1 MNQGTYPLAAA
12 MVNEINRVDVI
23 SNNIANVNTNGFKQ
37 ENISEG
43 SFNHYLKKA
52 QQEGNEPSKLSTV
65 MNTIPKID
73 SKFLNTEKGPIV
85 ATGNSLDFAL
95 KQSDTF
101 FRVQDDSGEVVYSRD
116 GAFKSLNGL
125 LVNGNGQ
132 FILNNDNEPIAVEE
146 DGFIQQI
153 AVVQIDYNDLE
164 KFKDNNFKEKESGA
178 FVQNIDDNS
187 GYLIQGSI
195 EKSNVNSVKAMV
207 NLIDAHRG
215 FERAQKGITSI
226 DEINAKLIDKI
237 GSNTK

>member
-23 SNNIANVNTNGFKQ
+23 SNNLANVNTNGFKQ
-37 ENISEG
+37 ESLTEG
-43 SFNHYLKKA
+43 SFNHYLKRA
-52 QQEGNEPSKLSTV
+52 EQEGFAPSKLSTV
-65 MNTIPKID
+65 MNTVPKID
-73 SKFLNTEKGPIV
+73 GKFLNQEKGPIV

-95 KQSDTF
+95 KQRDTF

-116 GAFKSLNGL
+116 GAFKPLNGM
-125 LVNGNGQ
+125 LVNSSGQ
-132 FILNNDNEPIAVEE
+132 FILNNDNEAISVEDE
-146 DGFIQQI
+146 DYIQQI
-153 AVVQIDYNDLE
+153 SVVQIDYNDLE
-164 KFKDNNFKEKESGA
+164 KYKDNNFKEKEAGA

-195 EKSNVNSVKAMV
+195 EKSNVNTVRSMV

-215 FERAQKGITSI
+215 LERAQKGITSI
-226 DEINAKLIDKI
+226 GEINAKLIEKI